1 MNRRELLN
9 LKRRA
14 IALSLASA
22 CTLGLAGCSGNI
34 DNASNL
40 SDEMAILNDDA
51 ERKQQFLCIYE
62 DKALIIEPREGSY
75 GLGEGCYEINLNDS
89 IFNSMSIPMSQF
101 ICFEKVSPITAEDYV
116 ALVCGPDFPI
126 EYIRS
131 EDYIKSR

>member
-14 IALSLASA
+14 IALTLASA
-22 CTLGLAGCSGNI
+22 CTLGLAGCSGNS
-34 DNASNL
+34 DNASKS
-40 SDEMAILNDDA
+40 SDELAILNDDV
-51 ERKQQFLCIYE
+51 ERKEQFLCIYE
-62 DKALIIEPREGSY
+62 DKAIIIEPKSYSYYNHGSY
-75 GLGEGCYEINLNDS
+75 YEVSLDNTFDMLL
-89 IFNSMSIPMSQF
+89 PMSQYIF
-101 ICFEKVSPITAEDYV
+101 FKKDSVIMAEDYV